1 MEKIYIECDGCGKEI
16 KKQNSYSIYIYQNPD
31 ENGGFT
37 ANGAIDN
44 LNNYFDRY
52 FGKETTYCEDCTK
65 KIKDFID
72 ELNCVK

>member
-52 FGKETTYCEDCTK
+52 FGKETTYCEDCIR
-65 KIKDFID
+65 KIKDFIK
-72 ELNCVK
+72 EGL

>member
-44 LNNYFDRY
+44 LNNYIY
-52 FGKETTYCEDCTK
+52 FEFSFEQNDDGQYICKV
-65 KIKDFID
+65 DF
-72 ELNCVK
+72 EKLE